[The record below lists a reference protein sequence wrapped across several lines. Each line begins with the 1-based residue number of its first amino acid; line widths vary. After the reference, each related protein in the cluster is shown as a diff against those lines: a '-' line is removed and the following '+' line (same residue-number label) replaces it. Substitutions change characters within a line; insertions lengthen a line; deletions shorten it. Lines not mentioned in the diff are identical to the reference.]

1 MLQFDILPT
10 DSVPTVSEETSALKN
25 MSFDQ
30 LMDTLI
36 HDAVHFAISLVIAIV
51 VSTVSL
57 SISSTRGTSTHHSA
71 PSS

>member
-51 VSTVSL
+51 VF
-57 SISSTRGTSTHHSA
+57 
-71 PSS
+71 